1 MKVEN
6 LYSNFKSYNH
16 FKSNKVNETKKSPK
30 HQIAPLI
37 GSTLGVGAAIL
48 AYKKF
53 PKKALLEDGTK
64 AITKYKTVNEVTEM
78 LLMAGGAN
86 VGGVLAGSI
95 GADKKQKAKKWKEA
109 GFQVMNI
116 SIPMLMV
123 SSILEIC
130 KHVKPLNNNPAKI
143 IGSIVGMVGGAM
155 TATAITN
162 ATREEGEP
170 YRKYTLKDS
179 IANFDDIVATI
190 KIGFEKIL
198 DYIPVDKILPFIY
211 IYSGSRA
218 GSKE

>member
-1 MKVEN
+1 MKVENN

-16 FKSNKVNETKKSPK
+16 FKSNKVDESKKSLQ
-30 HQIAPLI
+30 HQIKPLV

-48 AYKKF
+48 AYKKM
-53 PKKALLEDGTK
+53 PK
-64 AITKYKTVNEVTEM
+64 TKYKTVNEVTEM

-86 VGGVLAGSI
+86 IGGVLGGSI
-95 GADKKQKAKKWKEA
+95 GADSKQKAKKWKEA

-130 KHVKPLNNNPAKI
+130 KHVKPLNNNPSKI
-143 IGSIVGMVGGAM
+143 IGSIIGMVGGAM

-162 ATREEGEP
+162 ATRESGEP

-198 DYIPVDKILPFIY
+198 DYVPVDKILPFIY
-211 IYSGSRA
+211 IYSGTRA

>member
-16 FKSNKVNETKKSPK
+16 FKSNKVSETKKSPK

-37 GSTLGVGAAIL
+37 GSALGVGGAIL
-48 AYKKF
+48 AYKKM
-53 PKKALLEDGTK
+53 PKAPDNF
-64 AITKYKTVNEVTEM
+64 KTVNEVTEM

-86 VGGVLAGSI
+86 VGGVLGGSI
-95 GADKKQKAKKWKEA
+95 GADKKQRAKKWKEA

-130 KHVKPLNNNPAKI
+130 KHIKSLNNNPAKI
-143 IGSIVGMVGGAM
+143 IGSIIGMVGGAM

-162 ATREEGEP
+162 ATREAGEP
-170 YRKYTLKDS
+170 YRKYTIKDS
-179 IANFDDIVATI
+179 VANFDDIVATI

-198 DYIPVDKILPFIY
+198 EYVPVDKILPFIY

>member
-1 MKVEN
+1 MKTQTDI
-6 LYSNFKSYNH
+6 YHNFKSYNQYKKNPVIDSK
-16 FKSNKVNETKKSPK
+16 KSQSLPIKPLLGATIGVAGAIAVTKK
-30 HQIAPLI
+30 L
-37 GSTLGVGAAIL
+37 
-48 AYKKF
+48 
-53 PKKALLEDGTK
+53 PKKADSTLHEIRD
-64 AITKYKTVNEVTEM
+64 M

-86 VGGVLAGSI
+86 VGGVLGGSI
-95 GADKKQKAKKWKEA
+95 GADKKQQAKKWKEA

-130 KHVKPLNNNPAKI
+130 KHVKPLNNNPSKI
-143 IGSIVGMVGGAM
+143 IGSIIGMVGGAM

-162 ATREEGEP
+162 ATRESGEP

-190 KIGFEKIL
+190 KIGFKNIL
-198 DYIPVDKILPFIY
+198 NYIPVDKILPFIY

-218 GSKE
+218 GQKE

>member
-1 MKVEN
+1 MNVEVN
-6 LYSNFKSYNH
+6 PYSNFKSYNQ
-16 FKSNKVNETKKSPK
+16 FKTNKVGETKKSLPR
-30 HQIAPLI
+30 QIAPYV
-37 GSTLGVGAAIL
+37 GSALGVGSAIL
-48 AYKKF
+48 AYKKM
-53 PKKALLEDGTK
+53 PK
-64 AITKYKTVNEVTEM
+64 TKYKTVNDVTEM

-95 GADKKQKAKKWKEA
+95 GADKKQKQKKWKEA

-123 SSILEIC
+123 SAALEIC
-130 KHVKPLNNNPAKI
+130 KNLKTLNNIPTKIVASI
-143 IGSIVGMVGGAM
+143 IGMTSGAAL
-155 TATAITN
+155 ATKITN

-218 GSKE
+218 GAKD

>member
-1 MKVEN
+1 MNVEVN
-6 LYSNFKSYNH
+6 PYSNFKSYSQ
-16 FKSNKVNETKKSPK
+16 FKTTKVDETKKSLPR
-30 HQIAPLI
+30 QIAPYV
-37 GSTLGVGAAIL
+37 GSALGVGSAIL
-48 AYKKF
+48 AYKKM
-53 PKKALLEDGTK
+53 PK
-64 AITKYKTVNEVTEM
+64 TKYKTINDVTEM

-95 GADKKQKAKKWKEA
+95 GADKKQKQKKWKEA

-123 SSILEIC
+123 SAALEIC
-130 KHVKPLNNNPAKI
+130 KNLKTLNNIPTKIVASI
-143 IGSIVGMVGGAM
+143 IGMTSGAAL
-155 TATAITN
+155 ATKITN

-211 IYSGSRA
+211 IYSGTRA